1 MVRLYLMRHGETVD
15 NVNRILQ
22 GQTDGRLNENG
33 LRMAEEASRRM
44 AGEAIDVFFSSD
56 LGRCVDTCRIMAR
69 PHGKPIVQTPL
80 LRERDWGSFTGLY
93 IPDLKGREWPDDI
106 ETTEQMRM
114 RAETFLHWIR
124 AEYQGKSL
132 LVVGHGIINLVILS
146 ILSGKPMR
154 DIQKMA
160 NAEVRL
166 LTID

>member
-22 GQTDGRLNENG
+22 GQTDGRLNDNG

-93 IPDLKGREWPDDI
+93 IPDLKGREWPNDI

>member
-22 GQTDGRLNENG
+22 GQTDGRLNDNG

>member
-22 GQTDGRLNENG
+22 GQTDGRLNDNG

-80 LRERDWGSFTGLY
+80 LRERDWGSFTGHY

>member
-1 MVRLYLMRHGETVD
+1 
-15 NVNRILQ
+15 
-22 GQTDGRLNENG
+22 
-33 LRMAEEASRRM
+33 MAEEASRRM

-114 RAETFLHWIR
+114 RAETFLHWIQ
-124 AEYQGKSL
+124 AEYQGKTL

>member
-22 GQTDGRLNENG
+22 GQTDGRLNDNG

-80 LRERDWGSFTGLY
+80 LRERDWGSFTGKF
-93 IPDLKGREWPDDI
+93 IPDLQAVKQWPDDI
-106 ETTEQMRM
+106 ESLESLKS
-114 RAETFLHWIR
+114 RAKQFIAWLKATFPNQTVL
-124 AEYQGKSL
+124 A
-132 LVVGHGIINLVILS
+132 VGHGIVNKAIQS
-146 ILSGKPMR
+146 IYFGKPMNE
-154 DIQKMA
+154 IQKMT
-160 NAEVRL
+160 NAEVRKL
-166 LTID
+166 VL

>member
-22 GQTDGRLNENG
+22 GQTDGRLNDNG

-93 IPDLKGREWPDDI
+93 IPDLKGREWPNDI

-160 NAEVRL
+160 NAEIRL

>member
-22 GQTDGRLNENG
+22 GQTDGRLNDNG

-160 NAEVRL
+160 NAEIRL

>member
-1 MVRLYLMRHGETVD
+1 MVRFYLMRHGETVD

-22 GQTDGRLNENG
+22 GQTDGRLNDNG

-124 AEYQGKSL
+124 AEYQGKTL

>member
-22 GQTDGRLNENG
+22 GQTDGRLNDNG

-114 RAETFLHWIR
+114 RAETFLHWIQ
-124 AEYQGKSL
+124 AEYQGKTL

-160 NAEVRL
+160 NAEIRL

>member
-22 GQTDGRLNENG
+22 GQTDGRLNDNG

-124 AEYQGKSL
+124 AEYQGKTL

>member
-1 MVRLYLMRHGETVD
+1 MRHGETVD

-22 GQTDGRLNENG
+22 GQTDGRLNDNG

-124 AEYQGKSL
+124 AEYQGKTL

>member
-22 GQTDGRLNENG
+22 GQTDGRLNDNG

-80 LRERDWGSFTGLY
+80 LRERDWGSLTGLY

>member
-22 GQTDGRLNENG
+22 GQTDGRLNDNG

-124 AEYQGKSL
+124 AEYQGKTL
-132 LVVGHGIINLVILS
+132 VVVGHGIINLVILS

>member
-80 LRERDWGSFTGLY
+80 LRERDWGSFTGRNL
-93 IPDLKGREWPDDI
+93 PR
-106 ETTEQMRM
+106 
-114 RAETFLHWIR
+114 
-124 AEYQGKSL
+124 
-132 LVVGHGIINLVILS
+132 LVRS
-146 ILSGKPMR
+146 
-154 DIQKMA
+154 A
-160 NAEVRL
+160 WA
-166 LTID
+166 

>member
-22 GQTDGRLNENG
+22 GQTDGRLNDNG

-56 LGRCVDTCRIMAR
+56 LERCVDTCRIMAR

>member
-22 GQTDGRLNENG
+22 GQTDGRLNDNG

-124 AEYQGKSL
+124 AEYQGKTL

-154 DIQKMA
+154 GIQKMA

>member
-124 AEYQGKSL
+124 AEYQGKTL

>member
-22 GQTDGRLNENG
+22 GQTDGRLNDNG

-56 LGRCVDTCRIMAR
+56 LRRCVDTCRIMAR

>member
-22 GQTDGRLNENG
+22 GQTDGRLNDNG

-124 AEYQGKSL
+124 AEYQGKTL

-166 LTID
+166 LIID

>member
-1 MVRLYLMRHGETVD
+1 M
-15 NVNRILQ
+15 Q
-22 GQTDGRLNENG
+22 GQTQGELNEKG
-33 LRMAEEASRRM
+33 REQAQQVAERLANES
-44 AGEAIDVFFSSD
+44 IDAVVASD
-56 LGRCVDTCRIMAR
+56 LHRAIQTAEIIAA
-69 PHGKPIVQTPL
+69 PHGSPVRTTEL

-114 RAETFLHWIR
+114 RAETFLHWIQ
-124 AEYQGKSL
+124 AEYQGKTL